1 MKSHAF
7 EAAFAALAASAL
19 MTSAHAGLAFSFSD
33 PVPGK
38 QLFNTQANQAG
49 PGTGILSYDSSVP
62 IGFFVDGSTEPNAFT
77 HLWSNARME
86 MSMTLYAGS
95 TVGGIFSAPVVGY
108 FRIFDATSGLD
119 ILRGDASGGTF
130 LRVSGTSSILLS
142 SDSGFNYTF
151 GAQLL
156 STLAAT
162 GNGGRLPT
170 DAQEGVFTLTDA
182 VATGG
187 GSLIGAGGVVR
198 SFEANASFSGN
209 AATTPAPGALA
220 LLALS
225 GLAGRRRRA

>member
-1 MKSHAF
+1 MKSP
-7 EAAFAALAASAL
+7 AFATAFAVFAASTL
-19 MTSAHAGLAFSFSD
+19 VTSAHAGLAFSFSD
-33 PVPGK
+33 PVPGR

-49 PGTGILSYDSSVP
+49 PGTGILSYDSSAT
-62 IGFFVDGSTEPNAFT
+62 IGFFVDGSSEPNSFT

-95 TVGGIFSAPVVGY
+95 TVGGIFNAPVAGY

-119 ILRGDASGGTF
+119 ILRGDASGGAF

-156 STLAAT
+156 SALAAS
-162 GNGGRLPT
+162 GNGGRLPM
-170 DAQEGVFTLTDA
+170 DPQEGVFTLTDA
-182 VATGG
+182 VAVGG

-209 AATTPAPGALA
+209 ASTTPAPGAIA